1 MGASALEL
9 SDVKRIEGGLV
20 FTGERFHAADVVIGG
35 DRFSA
40 VVASSDGAL
49 MAARD
54 PAVLDATGCYV
65 IPGLVD
71 IHFHGCRGADLCDG
85 TEESLR
91 TIAAYE
97 AARGVTAIC
106 PASMT
111 FPFETLAQAFGAAA
125 AFAGGEA
132 DGMAALVGINM
143 EGPYISPEKVGAQ
156 NPAFVRGA
164 SVEEFDRLQEIAG
177 GLIRLVD
184 VAPEE
189 PGNLEFIGQI
199 AGAAAENGGT
209 AGGEPGDAAAA
220 RGGATTTGGRPRVS
234 IAHTCADYACAAETF
249 ERGARHMTHLF
260 NAMPG
265 LHHRKP
271 GPIAA
276 AAERDDVTVELIC
289 DGIHVHPAMARL
301 AFDLFG
307 RDRVC
312 LISDTMRACGLDD
325 GTYDLGGQDVT
336 VRGPR
341 ATLADGTLAGSVSD
355 LMRCLVCAVQEM
367 EIPLE
372 DAVRAAT
379 INPARAIGIDAERGS
394 IARGKIADAVVLGP
408 DLEVRRVVVR
418 GKLLK

>member
-35 DRFSA
+35 GRFSA

-164 SVEEFDRLQEIAG
+164 SVEEFVRLQEIAG

-234 IAHTCADYACAAETF
+234 IAHTCADYACAAEAF

>member
-234 IAHTCADYACAAETF
+234 IAHTCADYACAAEAF

-307 RDRVC
+307 RNRVC